1 MSELSKKE
9 NYKEEME
16 DSVKEIIQVYTRIV
30 VDYLHFMKKSNKI
43 QKNQCFKFILYR
55 GLETM
60 THVFNYIL
68 FFTKN
73 LEIVESYAE
82 KSMFYYLEF
91 VSQINKDQH
100 MFLNFTSRDAVI
112 YVYKKT
118 IYEIRNNLSPDPSEE
133 STSICKKVH
142 LYTQMIQNEASSCN
156 DLLDDSSLKKF
167 EKIYLSL
174 DNYDDCFTSLQIYT
188 NENLHP

>member
-9 NYKEEME
+9 NYKEQIKESE
-16 DSVKEIIQVYTRIV
+16 KEILQVYTRIV

-43 QKNQCFKFILYR
+43 QKKQCFKFILYR

-73 LEIVESYAE
+73 LEIVKSYAE

-91 VSQINKDQH
+91 VSQINKDQNV
-100 MFLNFTSRDAVI
+100 FLNFTSRDAVI

-118 IYEIRNNLSPDPSEE
+118 IYEIRNNLSTDPCEK
-133 STSICKKVH
+133 STSICKNVQ
-142 LYTQMIQNEASSCN
+142 LYTQMIKNEASSCD
-156 DLLDDSSLKKF
+156 DLLDDLNVKKF
-167 EKIYLSL
+167 EKIYSSL
-174 DNYDDCFTSLQIYT
+174 KNCDKGFTTTEIMQTIC
-188 NENLHP
+188 